1 LTAVLELFSLS
12 LSLSLYSQPSQPA
25 KMCNGLKHDNPSFV
39 LHGIHDTKF
48 EEVSNGMRMADA

>member
-1 LTAVLELFSLS
+1 
-12 LSLSLYSQPSQPA
+12 
-25 KMCNGLKHDNPSFV
+25 MCNGLKHDNPSFV